1 MAEQPAQQ
9 QPHALRTAFP
19 APPPFYAHFTSANVS
34 KLKQI
39 RKDTASPVGTA
50 EPALH
55 PDGGVDANEERKG
68 HDRQRS
74 SRPEAYPKVLQLPA
88 ELRYLVP
95 AEPPQDCRWRAFG
108 RNYNLNEPLAPLS
121 ASGISQLYQTSAESD
136 GTLDPTFHL
145 IKIVRSILLNFL
157 ELIGLLSQDP
167 TLYAEKIDTLQTLF
181 YNAHHA
187 VNEYRPHQARETLI
201 IMMEEQ
207 LSKATDEAAGVKTQN
222 AKIEATLRDLRAKVD
237 DVTNVRT
244 RPPTTTLQVNQCNF
258 GERES
263 KKGREQQKDTWTALD
278 TLFPDERPLY
288 M

>member
-34 KLKQI
+34 KLKQS
-39 RKDTASPVGTA
+39 RKDAASPVGTA
-50 EPALH
+50 EPDLH

-68 HDRQRS
+68 HDTQRS
-74 SRPEAYPKVLQLPA
+74 SRPKAYPKVLQLPA

-95 AEPPQDCRWRAFG
+95 AEPPQDGRWRAFG

-121 ASGISQLYQTSAESD
+121 ASGISQLYQTSAESN

-157 ELIGLLSQDP
+157 ELIGILSQDP

-207 LSKATDEAAGVKTQN
+207 LSKARDEVAGVKTQN
-222 AKIEATLRDLRAKVD
+222 AKIEAALRDLRGKVA
-237 DVTNVRT
+237 DVTHVGT
-244 RPPTTTLQVNQCNF
+244 WPPTTTLQVNQCSS

-263 KKGREQQKDTWTALD
+263 KEGREQQKDTWTALD
-278 TLFPDERPLY
+278 TLFPD
-288 M
+288 